1 MGSLLA
7 GGTRRRRAPAER
19 RGGTATT
26 RARFHRPYLRKYEHG
41 LRAWMIL
48 AWLWSLR

>member
-7 GGTRRRRAPAER
+7 GGTRRRRAPAESR
-19 RGGTATT
+19 GTATT

-41 LRAWMIL
+41 LRAWIIL